1 MSETR
6 WLDEREERAWRAL
19 KVMQDRL
26 NAALARELAADSPL
40 SYPDYEV
47 LVALTDQPEGKL
59 RPFELGE
66 LLGWEQSRLSHHVG
80 RMLSRGLVKKIPC
93 STDRRGAYVAV
104 TPKGHRSIEAAA
116 PGHVAA
122 VRRLFID
129 HVSSEQLDVIADA
142 AEQVLAALAKSA
154 GAAPETSGT
163 GDELGATSRPQTAM
177 RAASSIERQTAR
189 TASAPR
195 HAAPRR
201 ALMSSRRGPT
211 HPRRSRSSDG

>member
-1 MSETR
+1 MSEAR

-19 KVMQDRL
+19 KVMKDRL

-47 LVALTDQPEGKL
+47 LVALTDQPEGRL

-66 LLGWEQSRLSHHVG
+66 LLGWEQSRLSHHLG
-80 RMLSRGLVKKIPC
+80 RMLSRGLVKKVPC

-104 TPKGHRSIEAAA
+104 TPKGRRAIEAAA

-129 HVSSEQLDVIADA
+129 HVSSEHLDVIAEA
-142 AEQVLAALAKSA
+142 AEQVLAALPKSA
-154 GAAPETSGT
+154 GAAPETSGN
-163 GDELGATSRPQTAM
+163 
-177 RAASSIERQTAR
+177 
-189 TASAPR
+189 
-195 HAAPRR
+195 RR
-201 ALMSSRRGPT
+201 
-211 HPRRSRSSDG
+211 